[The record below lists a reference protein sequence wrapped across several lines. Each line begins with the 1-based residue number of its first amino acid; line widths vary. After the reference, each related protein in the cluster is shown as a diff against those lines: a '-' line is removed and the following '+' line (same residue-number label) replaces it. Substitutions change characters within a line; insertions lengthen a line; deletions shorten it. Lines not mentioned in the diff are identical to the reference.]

1 MSLTVSLVR
10 MLAMQSCGSEGKVQ
24 ILHIAPY
31 NLTLEC
37 FKKCLTVF
45 SRKDC
50 AAYLARPK
58 KTGTGGCMR
67 RTSRIKFFKS
77 GISFKASLLN
87 SWPFD
92 ITVIISV
99 FILSLYSFSNIYNLA
114 IHVRN
119 APDTPP

>member
-1 MSLTVSLVR
+1 MGAKGKYKYFTVHR
-10 MLAMQSCGSEGKVQ
+10 
-24 ILHIAPY
+24 I
-31 NLTLEC
+31 TLRWNAS
-37 FKKCLTVF
+37 KSVTVF
-45 SRKDC
+45 SKKDC

-67 RTSRIKFFKS
+67 RTSRTKFFKS
-77 GISFKASLLN
+77 GISFKDSLLN

-92 ITVIISV
+92 ITVIISL

-114 IHVRN
+114 IHVRS

>member
-1 MSLTVSLVR
+1 MG
-10 MLAMQSCGSEGKVQ
+10 AKGKDKCYAVPRITLHWN
-24 ILHIAPY
+24 IL
-31 NLTLEC
+31 NSV
-37 FKKCLTVF
+37 TVF
-45 SRKDC
+45 SKKDC

-67 RTSRIKFFKS
+67 STSRIKFFKS
-77 GISFKASLLN
+77 GIPFKASSLN

-92 ITVIISV
+92 ITVIISL
-99 FILSLYSFSNIYNLA
+99 FILFLYSFSNIYNLA

>member
-1 MSLTVSLVR
+1 MRMTV
-10 MLAMQSCGSEGKVQ
+10 MQSCGCEGKGQ
-24 ILHIAPY
+24 MLYSAPY

-37 FKKCLTVF
+37 LNSVTVF

-67 RTSRIKFFKS
+67 STSRIKFFKS
-77 GISFKASLLN
+77 GISFKASSLN

-92 ITVIISV
+92 ITVIISL
-99 FILSLYSFSNIYNLA
+99 FILFLYSFSNIYNLA